1 MNQKI
6 TFTRLQSFVATDV
19 QTYSP
24 PRISKKELHNQPHSF
39 DHSSTTRT
47 MSSSSLDNP
56 PFTPTTLP
64 FNPLFNRLLRFAH
77 SDPPRLCI
85 RDLHTSHSA
94 THLQLLNDVLSFR
107 QKIWSELTPSTRRA
121 LHNREEVYIA
131 ILAPGGYEFAVAIL
145 AALALGAAV
154 VPLTT
159 ALPAAEAL
167 YFVRKAR
174 AVAVLV
180 SQGAVSLG
188 VEIEKLV
195 KNEDARGGFV
205 CVPIRLATGRERL
218 LRAGEITT
226 DRRRALDDRAPGVVI
241 FTSGTTGSF
250 SSSWCLI
257 LCCG

>member
-64 FNPLFNRLLRFAH
+64 INP
-77 SDPPRLCI
+77 LCI

-121 LHNREEVYIA
+121 LYDREEVYIA

-205 CVPIRLATGRERL
+205 CVPIRLATG
-218 LRAGEITT
+218 
-226 DRRRALDDRAPGVVI
+226 
-241 FTSGTTGSF
+241 SG
-250 SSSWCLI
+250 C
-257 LCCG
+257 